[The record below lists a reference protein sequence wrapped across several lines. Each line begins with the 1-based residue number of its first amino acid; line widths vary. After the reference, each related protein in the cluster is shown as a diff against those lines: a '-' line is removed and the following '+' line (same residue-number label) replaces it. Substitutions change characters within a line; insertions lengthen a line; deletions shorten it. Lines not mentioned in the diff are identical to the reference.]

1 MMKGTLKI
9 SNRSMP
15 EAPEVESVDGT
26 VVTLKA
32 RQGYEYSRDG
42 IQWQTDNVF
51 KGLAPNTDY
60 SFWQRIA
67 ETNTHNVSL
76 ISEVASTRTGAA
88 EAIHNYGESWKWD
101 VENHWHE
108 CADCGGKKDL
118 VPHIYGDWKIITH
131 PTATKAGSRER
142 NCTVCGHTVTEDIP
156 ATGDAVI
163 SDTTSQPTAAPLS
176 YVPQTGDP
184 FSLEICIG
192 LFCVSIAALVV
203 LVYIRVKR
211 HQTVK

>member
-1 MMKGTLKI
+1 
-9 SNRSMP
+9 MP

-76 ISEVASTRTGAA
+76 ISEAASTRTGAA

-101 VENHWHE
+101 VENH
-108 CADCGGKKDL
+108 
-118 VPHIYGDWKIITH
+118 
-131 PTATKAGSRER
+131 
-142 NCTVCGHTVTEDIP
+142 
-156 ATGDAVI
+156 
-163 SDTTSQPTAAPLS
+163 
-176 YVPQTGDP
+176 
-184 FSLEICIG
+184 
-192 LFCVSIAALVV
+192 
-203 LVYIRVKR
+203 
-211 HQTVK
+211 